1 MIEEWFKDLL
11 KRKNKD
17 DIQEL
22 THNEISEEIDEIRET
37 IKNEMIWG
45 NFENIACLR
54 LYLKELEA
62 INE

>member
-22 THNEISEEIDEIRET
+22 THDEISEEIDEIKET
-37 IKNEMIWG
+37 LKNEMIWG
-45 NFENIACLR
+45 NAENIACLR